1 MQPDSPIFATCY
13 KRLQRSPLFAGLDG
27 EILRQMLAAFSF
39 KTWSRKTPAMNSR
52 QTREKFY
59 VIISGRLRVNRINPE
74 TGRELTVAL
83 LGPGDG
89 FDIISLLDHQ
99 EHEVAT
105 TALDDLETI
114 CTPIDNVRA
123 WIREH
128 PELNRTFLPYLG
140 EQLRWLEEL
149 ATDISL
155 HDTLTRLVHL
165 ILRHTHP
172 GQRPELEL
180 IHDLSHEELA
190 GMIGSVRAVVNRHL
204 QNFKKEGIVETHRNH
219 LVVKNLHALLEKIDE
234 HPKSRP

>member
-1 MQPDSPIFATCY
+1 MQPDSPFYASCFN
-13 KRLQRSPLFAGLDG
+13 RLRQSPLFAGLEP
-27 EILRQMLAAFSF
+27 EILRRMLAAFQLE
-39 KTWSRKTPAMNSR
+39 TWKHKAPAMDSR

-89 FDIISLLDHQ
+89 FDIISLLDQ
-99 EHEVAT
+99 REHKVAT
-105 TALDDLETI
+105 IALDDLETI
-114 CTPIDNVRA
+114 STPIDNLRA
-123 WIREH
+123 WLGEH

-140 EQLRWLEEL
+140 EQLRFLEEL
-149 ATDISL
+149 ATDVSL

-165 ILRHTHP
+165 IIRHTHP
-172 GQRPELEL
+172 GHQPELEL

-204 QNFKKEGIVETHRNH
+204 QNFKKEGIVETSRNH
-219 LVVKNLHALLEKIDE
+219 LVVKDLHALLQKIDE
-234 HPKSRP
+234 HPKLRL